1 MSMHAD
7 PLETFRDEAQELLA
21 ALEQNLLA
29 LEENP
34 SDHEMIGAAFRN
46 LHTLKGSA
54 GMFGMDVLVALA
66 HQVESVFALVRD
78 GKEQASQGLLSLSFQ
93 AKDIL
98 AELLTT
104 HPPAEDIR
112 QRAAE
117 LQAAFAVYDPA
128 GKGPSGKAGAN
139 TDETPSTG
147 STREARPERTWR
159 IHIAP
164 QPRFLRHGN
173 NPLLLLQELTDLGTS
188 LVMGFSDQV
197 PPLEKLDPQVCY
209 LTWHVL
215 LTTTATEQELK
226 DIFIFVGDDALVEFT
241 LVDDMGEA
249 DIPYKRLGEILLER
263 GDIDTASLEAAI
275 SERAF
280 LGEKLVEQGFVSPER
295 VQSALEEQRYVQ
307 KNRESRRSA
316 EAGSSIRVNT
326 DKLGAL
332 VNLVGEFVALQ
343 AHLAHTA
350 EASED
355 DTFLQMSE
363 QMNRL
368 VRELRT
374 TAIEMRMVPIQL
386 LFSGFLRLVRDLSR
400 ELKKEVS
407 LVTKGG
413 ETELDK
419 TVIDLLKDPL
429 MHIIRNSLDHGI
441 ETPEERRSRGKPP
454 GGTVT
459 LSAAYAGAQVLITI
473 ADDGGGMD
481 ADRIRAKAEQ
491 KGLLE
496 PGQDYR
502 QEEILQCIFAPGFS
516 TAEQATNVSGRGVGM
531 DVVQKNL
538 EQLSGSVRVTSV
550 PGKGS
555 TITLRI
561 PLTLAIVEGL
571 LAGIGNNL
579 YLINLSYIERCLDL
593 AEIPRRKGEMF
604 FDYNGEILA
613 LLDLREYF
621 RLTTDQPPPHRH
633 VVVVS
638 AGTQRIGLVV
648 DALHDTYQSVIKPLG
663 SLYEGVEGVGGA
675 IILGD
680 GTPALV
686 LDVDRLVRLTEQP
699 SPA

>member
-1 MSMHAD
+1 MTMHTD
-7 PLETFRDEAQELLA
+7 PLETFRDEARELLV

-29 LEENP
+29 LEETP
-34 SDHEMIGAAFRN
+34 SDQEMMGAAFRN
-46 LHTLKGSA
+46 LHTIKGSA
-54 GMFGMDVLVALA
+54 GMFGMDVLVELA

-78 GKEQASQGLLSLSFQ
+78 GKEQASQGLLSLGFQ

-98 AELLTT
+98 GDLLAH
-104 HPPAEDIR
+104 HPPEEALR
-112 QRAAE
+112 QRAQE
-117 LQAAFAVYDPA
+117 LKEAFALYDHAAQRPSREDSSSPA
-128 GKGPSGKAGAN
+128 QPG
-139 TDETPSTG
+139 TG
-147 STREARPERTWR
+147 ERTERTWR
-159 IHIAP
+159 VHITPGP
-164 QPRFLRHGN
+164 QFLRHGN
-173 NPLLLLQELTDLGTS
+173 NPLLLLQELTDLGTA

-197 PPLEKLDPQVCY
+197 PSLEELDPQTCY
-209 LTWHVL
+209 LTWQVL
-215 LTTTATEQELK
+215 LTTTATEQELQE
-226 DIFIFVGDDALVEFT
+226 IFIFVGDDARVEIT
-241 LVDDMGEA
+241 LVDDVTEA
-249 DIPYKRLGEILLER
+249 ELPYKRLGEILLER
-263 GDIDTASLEAAI
+263 GDIDAAALESAI
-275 SERAF
+275 SERAY

-307 KNRESRRSA
+307 KHREQRRSA
-316 EAGSSIRVNT
+316 EAGSSIRVST
-326 DKLGAL
+326 EKLGTL

-350 EASED
+350 ETTEN

-400 ELKKEVS
+400 ELGKKVS
-407 LVTKGG
+407 LVTRGG

-441 ETPEERRSRGKPP
+441 EDPDLRRTRGKPP
-454 GGTVT
+454 EGTVT

-516 TAEQATNVSGRGVGM
+516 TAQETTNVSGRGVGM

-550 PGKGS
+550 PGEGS

-593 AEIPRRKGEMF
+593 ADIPRRRGEMF
-604 FDYNGEILA
+604 FDYNGEIVS

-621 RLTTDQPPPHRH
+621 RLTTDQEPPHRH

-638 AGTQRIGLVV
+638 AGDQRIGLVV

-663 SLYEGVEGVGGA
+663 SLYDGVEGVGGA

-686 LDVDRLVRLTEQP
+686 LDVDRLTRLSEQP
-699 SPA
+699 AQT